1 MMNIIKKRINTKLI
15 IQIHLIFAIIIKKFK
30 GKSVE
35 KRENLWDEKAK
46 NYDKFSGNLSEFQ
59 IKFFEILSKFGVEFK
74 DKTLVDIGCGTG
86 IYSLHLAKICK
97 FVLGV
102 DSSRQML
109 NELENSAKT
118 ANITN
123 IKTILSDFENFKSED
138 KFDIAF
144 LTMSPALKSQNDFEK
159 FANLANLRI
168 FMNWEKPRNS
178 TLLTPFFEKFGTKDR
193 DTKTNST
200 TNLIN
205 FLKNKNIP
213 FKSEILSQNRILR
226 RSFDDAFENVLWHL
240 KINNFS
246 YNTDEIKKM
255 LKLKLK
261 NGFFQDEVEIC
272 VRIILF

>member
-35 KRENLWDEKAK
+35 KQENLWDEKAK
-46 NYDKFSGNLSEFQ
+46 NYDKFNGNLSSFQ
-59 IKFFEILSKFGVEFK
+59 IEFFEILSKFGVEFK

-102 DSSRQML
+102 DSSKNML
-109 NELENSAKT
+109 EELENSAKMQ
-118 ANITN
+118 NITN
-123 IKTILSDFENFKSED
+123 IKTIFSDFENFKSED

-159 FANLANLRI
+159 FSNLANLRI
-168 FMNWEKPRNS
+168 YMNWEKPRNS
-178 TLLTPFFEKFGTKDR
+178 TLLTPFFEKFGVKNR
-193 DTKTNST
+193 EKKLNST
-200 TNLIN
+200 ANLLN
-205 FLKNKNIP
+205 FLKDKNIP
-213 FKSEILSQNRILR
+213 FQSEILNEIRHSKRDFN
-226 RSFDDAFENVLWHL
+226 DAFANVLWHL

-246 YNTDEIKKM
+246 YNEDEIKKM
-255 LKLKLK
+255 LKLRFK
-261 NGFFQDEVEIC
+261 NDFIEDKVEIC
-272 VRIILF
+272 VRIIVF